1 VHAFW
6 RLTRELLH
14 ERAVLIGAMAFAFI
28 SAAGMGVGLLAILPI
43 MKVVIAEENRKS
55 LADLARDYNAGDPFL
70 AIPAGMIDVLPAD
83 PFQGVAMI
91 VAAMIVLT
99 AIGATANFL
108 HAFLTGTVAAKTVAR
123 IRQMAFERAVH
134 MPLGRVVERG
144 PSEFVA
150 RVVRD
155 AAEIQRG
162 FIALTSKAVAHL
174 TKAFAALILA
184 LYIQWQLTIVAIP
197 TALVVGVI
205 VRKFGKRIR
214 RGARGSL
221 AAQEGLLRVS
231 TEALQGLR
239 AVKAS
244 TGETEASRRFSEIND
259 EVVHHELKI
268 RTARAVASP
277 LLESLMV
284 VVLAGLA
291 LLAAKL
297 ILDDVLPFPRFMFV
311 MLALGIAGTSFR
323 PLAGLVTEIQAS
335 AAPAVRLCEI
345 LDEDIEE
352 DPSVERPAL
361 PRHAKSIE
369 IDAVTFSYPGADE
382 PALRDVSLTI
392 EHGARVALVGPNG
405 SGKTTMASLLPRLLV
420 PKAGRVLVDDTDIA
434 SVSLPSLRRQI
445 GVVTQ
450 ETVLFRGSIASNIA
464 FGMEHR
470 NRAAIVDAAK
480 RAHADEFI
488 SALPGGYDAD
498 IAEQGASLS
507 GGQRQRLAIARAIL
521 RDPALL
527 ILDEATSQIDAS
539 SEEHIN
545 AALAEFCDGRTAVI
559 VAHRLA
565 TVLNADWIVVMDEGR
580 IVDRGTHAELLDRC
594 SLYQELTRTQLVNAR
609 G

>member
-1 VHAFW
+1 MHAFW
-6 RLTRELLH
+6 RLTKELLH
-14 ERAVLIGAMAFAFI
+14 ERYVLVGAMIFAFV
-28 SAAGMGVGLLAILPI
+28 SAAGLGVGLLAILPI
-43 MKVVIAEENRKS
+43 MKVVIADENRKS
-55 LADLARDYNAGDPFL
+55 MADMANEYNAGEPL
-70 AIPAGMIDVLPAD
+70 VAIPATVVGWLPTD
-83 PFQGVAMI
+83 PFMGVALI
-91 VAAMIVLT
+91 IALMIVLT
-99 AIGATANFL
+99 AVGAMANFL

-123 IRQMAFERAVH
+123 IRQQAFERAVH

-144 PSEFVA
+144 PTEFVA
-150 RVVRD
+150 RIVRD

-174 TKAFAALILA
+174 TKAAAALFLA
-184 LYIQWQLTIVAIP
+184 LYVQWELTLVAIP
-197 TALVVGVI
+197 TALVVAAI
-205 VRKFGKRIR
+205 VRKFGKHIR

-221 AAQEGLLRVS
+221 QAQEGLLRVS
-231 TEALQGLR
+231 TEVLQGLR

-244 TGETEASRRFSEIND
+244 TGEPEASRRFSKIND

-297 ILDDVLPFPRFMFV
+297 ILENVLEFERFMFV
-311 MLALGIAGTSFR
+311 MLALGITASSFR
-323 PLAGLVTEIQAS
+323 PLAGLVNEVQAS

-361 PRHAKSIE
+361 PRHTRSIE
-369 IDAVTFSYPGADE
+369 VDAVTFSYPGADE
-382 PALRDVSLTI
+382 PALRDISLLI
-392 EHGARVALVGPNG
+392 EHGARVAIVGPNG
-405 SGKTTMASLLPRLLV
+405 SGKTTLASLIPRLLV
-420 PKAGRVLVDDTDIA
+420 PRAGRVAVDGVDIA
-434 SVSLPSLRRQI
+434 SVTLESLRRQI

-450 ETVLFRGSIASNIA
+450 ETVLFRGSIAANLA
-464 FGMEHR
+464 FGMEHAER
-470 NRAAIVDAAK
+470 SAIIDAAK
-480 RAHADEFI
+480 RARADEFI
-488 SALPGGYDAD
+488 SALPDGYDAD

-521 RDPALL
+521 RDPAIL

-539 SEEHIN
+539 SEEQIN
-545 AALAEFCDGRTAVI
+545 ATLAEFCRGRTTVI

-580 IVDRGTHAELLDRC
+580 IVDRGTHDELLERC
-594 SLYQELTRTQLVNAR
+594 TLYQELTRTQLVTAR
-609 G
+609 

>member
-1 VHAFW
+1 VDAFW
-6 RLTRELLH
+6 RLSKELLH
-14 ERAVLIGAMAFAFI
+14 ERAVLIGAMVFAFI

-43 MKVVIAEENRKS
+43 MKVVISEDNRRS
-55 LADLARDYNAGDPFL
+55 LADLARDFNAGDPYV
-70 AIPAGMIDVLPAD
+70 AIPAAIVNSLPTDPFRGVALIIVGMI
-83 PFQGVAMI
+83 M
-91 VAAMIVLT
+91 LT

-108 HAFLTGTVAAKTVAR
+108 HSFLTGTVAAKTVAR
-123 IRQMAFERAVH
+123 IRQLAFERAVH

-144 PSEFVA
+144 PTEFVA

-155 AAEIQRG
+155 AAELQRG

-174 TKAFAALILA
+174 TKAMAALMLA
-184 LYIQWQLTIVAIP
+184 LYVQFELTLVAIP
-197 TALVVGVI
+197 TAVVVGVI

-244 TGETEASRRFSEIND
+244 TGEAEVSRRFAEINA

-268 RTARAVASP
+268 RTARAVSSP
-277 LLESLMV
+277 LLEGLMV

-297 ILDDVLPFPRFMFV
+297 ILEDVLPFPRFMFV
-311 MLALGIAGTSFR
+311 MLALGVAGSSIR
-323 PLAGLVTEIQAS
+323 PLAGLVTEVQAS

-352 DPSVERPAL
+352 DPSVDRPSL

-369 IDAVTFSYPGADE
+369 IDAVTFSYAGADE
-382 PALRDVSLTI
+382 PALRDVSLRI

-405 SGKTTMASLLPRLLV
+405 SGKTTLASLLPRLLV
-420 PKAGRVLVDDTDIA
+420 PRAGRVLIDGTDVA

-464 FGMEHR
+464 FGMEHKE
-470 NRAAIVDAAK
+470 RAAIIDAAK

-488 SALPGGYDAD
+488 GALSGGYDAD

-521 RDPALL
+521 RDPAIL

-539 SEEHIN
+539 SEDHIN
-545 AALAEFCDGRTAVI
+545 DALAEFCQGRTAII

-565 TVLNADWIVVMDEGR
+565 TVLNADWIVVMDQGR

-594 SLYQELTRTQLVNAR
+594 ELYQELTRTQLVHAR
-609 G
+609 